1 MPFCYDHGMDELTK
15 TCTKC
20 DETKPLDDFYAGT
33 GKLGVK
39 ASCKRCHNDAIIAKQ
54 RTPEGKVMQMVKRL
68 KHRYGITLD
77 QYNWLLEEQD
87 HKCFLCGED
96 ERIPHWASGEPM
108 KLAVDHDHRCCP
120 GTKKGCGK
128 CVRGLLCSN
137 CNRFM
142 GRVDRSPRLA
152 ARFRDY
158 QDRRPL
164 EEFYEEDESVEDSI
178 DTSED
183 MFEGF
188 MDYYRPPI
196 RPSIHSHV
204 AVRTFDL
211 PEENTDGQ

>member
-1 MPFCYDHGMDELTK
+1 MTK
-15 TCTKC
+15 AIT
-20 DETKPLDDFYAGT
+20 DFYSGKARCKECIRTLAREAWAGAT
-33 GKLGVK
+33 PEQKQAHVKSQLIFQKTDAGKL
-39 ASCKRCHNDAIIAKQ
+39 DQ
-54 RTPEGKVMQMVKRL
+54 RKKRL

-96 ERIPHWASGEPM
+96 ERVPHHASGELM

-128 CVRGLLCSN
+128 CVRGLLCYN

-164 EEFYEEDESVEDSI
+164 QDPELEEEVRKQFTEYIAFSENQI
-178 DTSED
+178 DLA
-183 MFEGF
+183 GRA
-188 MDYYRPPI
+188 Y
-196 RPSIHSHV
+196 
-204 AVRTFDL
+204 L
-211 PEENTDGQ
+211 